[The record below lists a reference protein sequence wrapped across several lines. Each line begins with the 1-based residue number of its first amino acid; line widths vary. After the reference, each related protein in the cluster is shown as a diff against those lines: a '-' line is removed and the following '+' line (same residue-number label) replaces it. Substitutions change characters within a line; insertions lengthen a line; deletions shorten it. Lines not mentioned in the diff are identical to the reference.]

1 MKAIDN
7 KSEYALST
15 LMFVVR
21 LAAEGDFRTPLKLGL
36 SEQQIHQLLA
46 LNNQEI
52 HDMATL
58 AKANFMTIQF
68 DQEAL
73 NVALHINAVKSLRRK
88 EIVHMLNAGVSYPV
102 MHHLYGL
109 TTENMANFKKMM
121 NLPKNEGRPV
131 NATESEEHALWELM
145 KPAGGLDS
153 KDLAKLLLNA
163 HQKTQVKIN
172 TIWVLLKEWWGDEQ
186 THTQQSA

>member
-1 MKAIDN
+1 MKPIDN

-88 EIVHMLNAGVSYPV
+88 EIVQMLNAGASYPV

-121 NLPKNEGRPV
+121 NLPKNEGRPL
-131 NATESEEHALWELM
+131 NATETEEHELWELM

-153 KDLAKLLLNA
+153 EDLAKLLLNA
-163 HQKTQVKIN
+163 HQKTQVKIS

-186 THTQQSA
+186 TKSLQSA

>member
-1 MKAIDN
+1 MKPIDN

-88 EIVHMLNAGVSYPV
+88 EIVQMLNAGASYPV

-121 NLPKNEGRPV
+121 NLPKNEGRPL
-131 NATESEEHALWELM
+131 NATETEEHELWELM
-145 KPAGGLDS
+145 KPAGGLGS
-153 KDLAKLLLNA
+153 EDLAKLLLNA
-163 HQKTQVKIN
+163 HQETQVKIS

-186 THTQQSA
+186 TKSLQSA

>member
-1 MKAIDN
+1 MKAIN
-7 KSEYALST
+7 NQSEYALST

-36 SEQQIHQLLA
+36 TEKQIHELLT

-52 HDMATL
+52 HDMATI

-73 NVALHINAVKSLRRK
+73 NVALNINAVKSLRRK
-88 EIVHMLNAGVSYPV
+88 EIYKMLTAGASYPV

-109 TTENMANFKKMM
+109 TTENMANYKKIMS
-121 NLPKNEGRPV
+121 LPKNEGRPTS
-131 NATESEEHALWELM
+131 ATEKQEHELWELM

-153 KDLAKLLLNA
+153 DQLATLLLNA
-163 HQKTQVKIN
+163 HQKTSIKIN
-172 TIWVLLKEWWGDEQ
+172 TIWVLLKEWWGDEPS
-186 THTQQSA
+186 HTQELA